1 MNNVTRIS
9 PSFIKLLE
17 AKRNMEF
24 AKEQLESAKCN
35 DKLYAYQ
42 ADILQV
48 HYDTLKEA
56 YEDLLKRQ
64 GIHVNS

>member
-1 MNNVTRIS
+1 
-9 PSFIKLLE
+9 
-17 AKRNMEF
+17 MEF